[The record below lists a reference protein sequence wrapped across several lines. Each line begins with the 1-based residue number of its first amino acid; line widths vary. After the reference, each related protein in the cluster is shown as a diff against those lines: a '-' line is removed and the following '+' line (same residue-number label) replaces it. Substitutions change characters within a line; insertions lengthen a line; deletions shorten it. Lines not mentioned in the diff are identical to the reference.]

1 MSGSLIVGVNPSNQ
15 LQNCEVTAAGHLKM
29 DIASSGGG
37 ALSANVDVTG
47 NTVGLSTSANQSSMI
62 SSLATLAGAV
72 SGSEVQVDVITSAL
86 PSGAA
91 TEATLSAAEAH
102 LGNIDTATSSIQ
114 SNVATSALQTAGN
127 SSLTTIAGAVAGTEM
142 QVDVVT
148 SALPSGA
155 ATESTLTTIEAD
167 TSSID
172 GKISTGSAATETT
185 LQQILC
191 YGRDNGGTLDALRTD
206 SSGHLEVT
214 VDDFVKGQDVM
225 ADSFPVVIASNQ
237 SAIPVSSAGANVSSS
252 SESASPGA
260 GVTVNSTSADMN
272 GFQHVAIFGN
282 SNNTTDLINVQIS
295 ADNSTFYN
303 APIYFVS
310 QNYSTGD
317 FAVNIND
324 SAARYIRISQGNTTG
339 SGKSLTIIT
348 SKK

>member
-1 MSGSLIVGVNPSNQ
+1 MSGSLIVGVNPSNV

-47 NTVGLSTSANQSSMI
+47 NTIGLATSANQSTAN

-72 SGSEVQVDVITSAL
+72 SGSEFQVDVITSAL

-127 SSLTTIAGAVAGTEM
+127 TILTDAEAHLGTI
-142 QVDVVT
+142 DT
-148 SALPSGA
+148 ST
-155 ATESTLTTIEAD
+155 ATASTTLT
-167 TSSID
+167 
-172 GKISTGSAATETT
+172 GISAKLPAT
-185 LQQILC
+185 L
-191 YGRDNGGTLDALRTD
+191 
-206 SSGHLEVT
+206 
-214 VDDFVKGQDVM
+214 GQDVM
-225 ADSFPVVIASNQ
+225 ADSLSVVIASNQ
-237 SAIPVSSAGANVSSS
+237 SSIPVSSAGASVSASS
-252 SESASPGA
+252 QSASPSA
-260 GVTVNSTSADMN
+260 GVTTNSTAADMN

-282 SNNTTDLINVQIS
+282 SNNTTDVINVELS
-295 ADNSTFYN
+295 NDNSTFYL

-310 QNYSTGD
+310 QNFSTGD
-317 FAVNIND
+317 FAVNISD
-324 SAARYIRISQGNTTG
+324 SAARYIRISQANTTG

>member
-1 MSGSLIVGVNPSNQ
+1 MPLKIYWLILPTKEMSGSLIVGVNPSNQ

-47 NTVGLSTSANQSSMI
+47 NSIGLATSALQTTGNT
-62 SSLATLAGAV
+62 SLATLAGAV
-72 SGSEVQVDVITSAL
+72 SGSEFQVDVITSALPSGAATESSLSTVASNTTSLAAAVSGNELQVDVITSAL

-91 TEATLSAAEAH
+91 TEATLSSA
-102 LGNIDTATSSIQ
+102 LGELQTMDASLSSIQ
-114 SNVATSALQTAGN
+114 SNVATSSLQTAGN
-127 SSLTTIAGAVAGTEM
+127 SILTDAEAHLGTI
-142 QVDVVT
+142 DT
-148 SALPSGA
+148 ST
-155 ATESTLTTIEAD
+155 ATASTTLT
-167 TSSID
+167 
-172 GKISTGSAATETT
+172 GISAKLPAA
-185 LQQILC
+185 L
-191 YGRDNGGTLDALRTD
+191 
-206 SSGHLEVT
+206 
-214 VDDFVKGQDVM
+214 GQDIM
-225 ADSFPVVIASNQ
+225 SDSLSVVIASNQ
-237 SAIPVSSAGANVSSS
+237 SSIPVSSAGANVSSS

-260 GVTVNSTSADMN
+260 GVTTNSTAADLN

-295 ADNSTFYN
+295 ADNSTFYV

-317 FAVNIND
+317 FGVNISD